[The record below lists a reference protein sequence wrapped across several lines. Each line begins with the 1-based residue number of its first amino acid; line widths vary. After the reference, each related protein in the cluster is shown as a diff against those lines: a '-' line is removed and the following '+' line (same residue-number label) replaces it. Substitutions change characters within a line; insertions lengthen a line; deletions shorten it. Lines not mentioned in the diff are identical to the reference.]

1 MLSLKVTS
9 PRWNNTVFCIQVSR
23 PSGAH
28 KKSAIE
34 EERMIEPRIG
44 FIVYGVHKDGLKDPM
59 GQPFIDEAVVQR
71 SKNALI
77 KTGLKLVTH
86 DVVIATKQ
94 EAIAAMGRMKNNEE
108 VAAFILFFGTWVWAS
123 HLVRAIRDYP
133 TS

>member
-34 EERMIEPRIG
+34 EKRMIEPRVG

-59 GQPFIDEAVVQR
+59 GLPFIDEAVVEH
-71 SKNALI
+71 SMNTLI
-77 KTGLKLVTH
+77 KAGLKLVTH

-94 EAIAAMGRMKNNEE
+94 EAIAAMRRMKNDEKVDALN
-108 VAAFILFFGTWVWAS
+108 
-123 HLVRAIRDYP
+123 LV
-133 TS
+133 SGQ